1 MKNRL
6 DIAILLI
13 AIAILSGCDQEARMS
28 QQGFRLPDGDAEAGR
43 AAFLFM
49 QCHQCHT
56 IAGEQL
62 PEFPGMD
69 PPYVELGG
77 KVSRVKTYGELIT
90 AIINP
95 SHKLARGYAK
105 EVVADNGESRMYIY
119 NSHMTVQELIDIVM
133 YLQPKYDVKVPAY
146 HYRVYPI
153 T

>member
-62 PEFPGMD
+62 PEIPGMD

-105 EVVADNGESRMYIY
+105 EVVADNGESHMYIY

-133 YLQPKYDVKVPAY
+133 YLQPQYDVKVPAY